1 MMRETLQ
8 MCLSI
13 SNKEAHDPKMI
24 QYMVHDKMRYA
35 IADKI
40 ASVATVKTQHE
51 FHQEYRCR
59 VIVADYDDYWQDVR
73 KAAEQ
78 LAYRVGGPMFI
89 EEGMT

>member
-1 MMRETLQ
+1 MKETLQ

-13 SNKEAHDPKMI
+13 SNKEAYDPKMI
-24 QYMVHDKMRYA
+24 QHMVHDKMRYA

-59 VIVADYDDYWQDVR
+59 VIVADYDDYWLDVQR
-73 KAAEQ
+73 AAER
-78 LAYRVGGPMFI
+78 LAYRGGPLFI

>member
-1 MMRETLQ
+1 MKETLQ

-13 SNKEAHDPKMI
+13 SNKEAYDPKMI
-24 QYMVHDKMRYA
+24 QYMVHDKMRYS

-40 ASVATVKTQHE
+40 ASLATVKTQHE

-73 KAAEQ
+73 KVAEQ
-78 LAYRVGGPMFI
+78 LAYRAGSPMFI